1 MRVSESGRNYNVVFA
16 NIGSVIGAKLIGNPK
31 YPAIADDFAR
41 TFRTQKAL
49 VCDVFLAAHGSQYGM
64 KEKFKAQY
72 NPNTF
77 VDREGY
83 QRAIDASE
91 AKYLDQL
98 KQEQPKLR

>member
-1 MRVSESGRNYNVVFA
+1 
-16 NIGSVIGAKLIGNPK
+16 
-31 YPAIADDFAR
+31 
-41 TFRTQKAL
+41 
-49 VCDVFLAAHGSQYGM
+49 M

-83 QRAIDASE
+83 QRAINASE